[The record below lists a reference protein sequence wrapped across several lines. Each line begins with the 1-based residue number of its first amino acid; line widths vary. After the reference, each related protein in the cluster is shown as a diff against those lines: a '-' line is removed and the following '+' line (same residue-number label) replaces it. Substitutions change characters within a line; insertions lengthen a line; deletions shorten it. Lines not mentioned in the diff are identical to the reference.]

1 MQTEGLLGGP
11 GPTGMGLREGG
22 PQSRVGVAELL
33 EQVLT
38 QGASNLHLTAGA
50 KPTVRVNGRPR
61 LGRGRVPADPPGDQ
75 AAGGLGIPGQVS
87 SLARLPRGF
96 VLVPRRPTAVAWGR
110 PPAAPAA
117 RR

>member
-38 QGASNLHLTAGA
+38 QGASDLHLTAGA

-75 AAGGLGIPGQVS
+75 APGGPRHPRPGQQ
-87 SLARLPRGF
+87 PG
-96 VLVPRRPTAVAWGR
+96 
-110 PPAAPAA
+110 PPAPGVRAGASATYGPKW
-117 RR
+117 